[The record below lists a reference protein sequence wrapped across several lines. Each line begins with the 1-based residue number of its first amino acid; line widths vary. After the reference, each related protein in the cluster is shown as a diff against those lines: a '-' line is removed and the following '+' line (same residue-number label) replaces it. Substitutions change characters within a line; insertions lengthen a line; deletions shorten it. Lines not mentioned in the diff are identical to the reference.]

1 MKPIQIAIYGAGG
14 FARTVAWNAR
24 ACNRQKQKY
33 EIVCLISDVQDE
45 HGKKIHEIPVLSL
58 DEAYGRYPL
67 ARVVR
72 AIGNPKAS
80 QSIMNKA
87 ATKGFDFETIIHP
100 NVEMSEYV
108 KIGTGTVILAG
119 SIISTNIDIG
129 KHVQIN
135 LNCTIGHDALIEDFS
150 TIAPGVHVS
159 GWVHLGKRVH
169 IGTGAVVID
178 GSPEERISI
187 GDDVIIG
194 AGACVTKSIPSG
206 LTVVG
211 IPAKPINRRSGTPL
225 F

>member
-1 MKPIQIAIYGAGG
+1 MKPTQIAIYGAGG
-14 FARTVAWNAR
+14 FTRTVAWHVR
-24 ACNRQKQKY
+24 ACNRQVEKY
-33 EIVCLISDVQDE
+33 EIVCLISDIPNE
-45 HGKKIHEIPVLSL
+45 HGKIIHEIPVLSL
-58 DEAYGRYPL
+58 DEAYERYPL

-80 QSIMNKA
+80 ESIMDKA
-87 ATKGFDFETIIHP
+87 ATKGFGFETILHP

-119 SIISTNIDIG
+119 SIISTNINIG
-129 KHVQIN
+129 MHVQIN
-135 LNCTIGHDALIEDFS
+135 LDCTIGHDAIIEDFS
-150 TIAPGVHVS
+150 TIAPGVHIS

-169 IGTGAVVID
+169 VGTGAVVID
-178 GSPEERISI
+178 GSPEEPISI

-211 IPAKPINRRSGTPL
+211 VPAKPINRRSGRQ
-225 F
+225 